1 MKTDSNSI
9 SFDKEDSFHRE
20 FLLYEKEDISNK
32 TESFKSRIFKNYL
45 NNRNKNLYMLEDK
58 SKEENKDN
66 KEENKKEQ
74 KKSKNQILDG

>member
-32 TESFKSRIFKNYL
+32 TESFKSRIFKWRITSN
-45 NNRNKNLYMLEDK
+45 
-58 SKEENKDN
+58 
-66 KEENKKEQ
+66 
-74 KKSKNQILDG
+74 I